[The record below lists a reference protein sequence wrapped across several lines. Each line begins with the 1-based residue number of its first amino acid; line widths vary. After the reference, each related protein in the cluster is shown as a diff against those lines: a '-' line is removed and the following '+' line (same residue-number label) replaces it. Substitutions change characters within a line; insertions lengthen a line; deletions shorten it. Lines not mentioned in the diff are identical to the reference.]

1 MASTPKL
8 IDNFRSD
15 GSSALCLDIRHSTQ
29 LVRKFLT
36 LEKLKF
42 HADFMRDVKN
52 IVFENN
58 HEYFTVNDTGDGFIC
73 LFWGKAHAWEALKLA
88 VKIEEYLNQKKQEY
102 DRFLKKHR
110 IQMEFGFGIGLHS
123 GASIVHR
130 YPDIKKDF
138 MYGYVLNTTARLE
151 SFTKTFKDVHLLMS
165 GSFLSVLKNQTEEYN
180 KTLEVPVDYKSF
192 VKDNIRA
199 VTSDKVEIHDSKR
212 GGHSL
217 HTITKENKISTIT
230 SRKTR
235 KTK

>member
-8 IDNFRSD
+8 IDNFRPA
-15 GSSALCLDIRHSTQ
+15 GSSAICLDIRHSTQ

-42 HADFMRDVKN
+42 HADFMRDLKD

-58 HEYFTVNDTGDGFIC
+58 HEFFTVNDTGDGFIC

-88 VKIEEYLNQKKQEY
+88 VKIEEYLISKKQEY

-165 GSFLSVLKNQTEEYN
+165 GSFLSVLKNQMDEFN
-180 KTLEVPVDYKSF
+180 KTIDTPIDYKTF

-217 HTITKENKISTIT
+217 HTITKANKITPLT
-230 SRKTR
+230 ARKNR
-235 KTK
+235 KAR